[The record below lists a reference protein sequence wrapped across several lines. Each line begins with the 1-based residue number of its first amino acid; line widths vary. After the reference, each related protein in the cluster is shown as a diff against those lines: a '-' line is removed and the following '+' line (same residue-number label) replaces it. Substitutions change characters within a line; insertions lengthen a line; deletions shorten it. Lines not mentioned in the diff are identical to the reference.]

1 MPRLQNAALRFRITA
16 LPLRGCRLSGGQEG
30 APIAGTGPGSIPH
43 CTSHQLLSL
52 HSPGQAERRQAA
64 TGPLLLGLSFPSF
77 PPGQTGVRSFSL
89 FALAFP
95 FSNEHSLECETIESH
110 LPLTQIGKLRLRKRK
125 GRAQRC
131 TRQWQSLWKK
141 GGFRPHYGCQGVGW
155 GGVGPEWFSSLS
167 GVTSQD
173 NAPTALLGPPHTGIL
188 PS

>member
-1 MPRLQNAALRFRITA
+1 M
-16 LPLRGCRLSGGQEG
+16 PLRGCRLSGGQEG

-52 HSPGQAERRQAA
+52 HSPRQAERRQAA

-155 GGVGPEWFSSLS
+155 GGLDLS
-167 GVTSQD
+167 GFLLSQVSHHKIMLQ
-173 NAPTALLGPPHTGIL
+173 PLFWVLLIQGSSPLRKVG
-188 PS
+188 